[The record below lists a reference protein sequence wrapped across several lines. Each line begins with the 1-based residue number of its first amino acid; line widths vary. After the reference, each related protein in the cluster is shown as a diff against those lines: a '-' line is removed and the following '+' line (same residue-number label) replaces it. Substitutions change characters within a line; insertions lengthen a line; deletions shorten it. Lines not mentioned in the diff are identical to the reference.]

1 MSNDLITQLPEWE
14 SNDVI
19 YNPIAVDDKEGRL
32 AARGLIETYQDKLRE
47 FVGSEHGIRDELNAN
62 GLTEYFVGGAY
73 IRSLFIPA
81 GITIVSELWKK
92 DRLWII
98 ASGEVTLMTELGRR
112 RVKGPF
118 VEIAPYGSKVA
129 FITHTEVLWLAVTG
143 AESTNSKDIEEEVVT
158 KEYSYFTYPWDKLEF
173 KGEQECLG

>member
-1 MSNDLITQLPEWE
+1 MSNDLTVQIPEWE
-14 SNDVI
+14 SNDTV
-19 YNPIAVDDKEGRL
+19 YNPVAVNDKEGRL
-32 AARGLIETYQDKLRE
+32 AARGLIETYQEKLKE
-47 FVGSEHGIRDELNAN
+47 YVGSERGCMDEINAQ

-73 IRSLFIPA
+73 IRKLSVPA

-98 ASGEVTLMTELGRR
+98 ASGEVTLTTELGTRR
-112 RVKGPF
+112 IKGPF
-118 VEIAPYGSKVA
+118 VEVAPYGSKVA
-129 FITHTEVLWLAVTG
+129 FITHTEVLWFAITG

-173 KGEQECLG
+173 KGEQE